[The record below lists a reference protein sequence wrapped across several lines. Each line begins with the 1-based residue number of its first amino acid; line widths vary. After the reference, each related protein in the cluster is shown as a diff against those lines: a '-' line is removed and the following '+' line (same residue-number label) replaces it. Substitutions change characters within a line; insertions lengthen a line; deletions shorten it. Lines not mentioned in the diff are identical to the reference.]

1 MALPNSIPA
10 ETLDRHH
17 PFYDKVLRTWNQV
30 EVLNCGGYMMEQ
42 AIGEYLRMRPKEPG
56 AVLEMRKRAAS
67 YTNLMGNI
75 TGWYDSALWQQ
86 QPSFD
91 ITPASEEISKFI
103 QGWEADVTRT
113 QINSRRFFK
122 GVVQSML
129 VNKFA
134 YVLLDMPSGTGNEQT
149 LADQQ
154 AGGLLNPYL
163 IEYRPQIVINWGE
176 DQFGGL
182 KWAMLKTEEFTSEF
196 PAEPELFDVWTYY
209 DAREVARWTRKKD
222 STDKNATMDA
232 DYPRPHATTKLNK
245 IPLYRLSVPDGLWF
259 GNRVKL
265 PLLNHFNLDNALDW
279 GLMNSCLAQLYVKGK
294 YGNQTEGSAQP
305 TVSEVAFHQ
314 LTESGDMGYVE
325 PEGVA
330 YAASQS
336 RLDNLEERIYKACFL
351 QSQARTNKSTP
362 TQQSGISKEKDM
374 TPANDALSGIGDV
387 ARPALE
393 LIYTDVLAVAGKP
406 AKVNARGFDFND
418 KGIGRLEMIDAA
430 SVVPVQS
437 TTFERRVQK
446 DVVHVL
452 YPDENESWYKIV
464 EGEIDV
470 APTPNMQAQAAT
482 ELAQQAKVASGLKF
496 KKALDSQAP
505 AA

>member
-1 MALPNSIPA
+1 MSLPTTIPV
-10 ETLDRHH
+10 ETLNRTH

-30 EVLNCGGYMMEQ
+30 EVLNCGGWMMEQ
-42 AIGEYLRMRPKEPG
+42 AIGDYLRMRPKEPT

-86 QPSFD
+86 QPAFD
-91 ITPASEEISKFI
+91 ITPGSKEISDFL
-103 QGWEADVTRT
+103 QGWESDVTRT
-113 QINSRRFFK
+113 QVNSRRFFK

-129 VNKFA
+129 VNKCA
-134 YVLLDMPSGTGNEQT
+134 YVLLDMPTGTGAEQT

-154 AGGLLNPYL
+154 AGKLLSPYL
-163 IEYRPQIVINWGE
+163 IEYRPQTVINWGE
-176 DQFGGL
+176 DEFGGL
-182 KWAMLKTEEFTSEF
+182 QWAVLKTEETASIF
-196 PAEPELFDVWTYY
+196 PADPAVSDVWTYY
-209 DAREVARWTRKKD
+209 DAHEVARWTREKD
-222 STDKNATMDA
+222 STEKVAKMDPG
-232 DYPRPHATTKLNK
+232 YPRQHATARLNK

-279 GLMNSCLAQLYVKGK
+279 GLMNSCLAQLYIKGK
-294 YGNQTEGSAQP
+294 YGDQSVGSAQP

-314 LTESGDMGYVE
+314 LEIGGEMGYVE
-325 PEGVA
+325 PKGIA
-330 YAASQS
+330 FKSSQE

-351 QSQARTNKSTP
+351 QAHARTNKSTP
-362 TQQSGISKEKDM
+362 TQQSGISKQQDM

-393 LIYTDVLAVAGKP
+393 LIYTDVLAVSGMP
-406 AKVNARGFDFND
+406 AKVNVRGFDFND
-418 KGIGRLEMIDAA
+418 KGIGKLEMIDAA

-446 DVVHVL
+446 DVVHIL
-452 YPDENESWYKIV
+452 YPDEAESWYKTV
-464 EGEIDV
+464 EGEIDI
-470 APTPNMQAQAAT
+470 APTPNEQAQAAA
-482 ELAQQAKVASGLKF
+482 ELAQQAKVQSGLKF
-496 KKALDSQAP
+496 QKSLDAS
-505 AA
+505 AAA